1 MSQEI
6 FLAYVQ
12 GTIRLSA
19 FLYAACFAFFF
30 HPFLKANGTGLWKNR
45 YVEHSIPGGF
55 GV

>member
-30 HPFLKANGTGLWKNR
+30 HPFLKANGTDRKS
-45 YVEHSIPGGF
+45 V
-55 GV
+55 V